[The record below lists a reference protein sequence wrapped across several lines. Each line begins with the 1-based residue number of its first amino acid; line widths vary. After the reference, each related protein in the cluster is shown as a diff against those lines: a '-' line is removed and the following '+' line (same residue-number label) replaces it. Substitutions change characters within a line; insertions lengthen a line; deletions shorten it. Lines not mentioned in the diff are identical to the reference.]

1 MDHTYIESHGLVER
15 YHQGALPPD
24 EEALFEE
31 HFVDCGECM
40 EQLELARGFR
50 KGLRSVAAEDA
61 ARAVAA
67 AGLFAWLARRGR
79 LAQWGMAFAALLVAA
94 GLPALWLL
102 AGGRSERREWSA
114 RLEAQRRTGQELE
127 RRLSDSESRRAAER
141 RDLEAKLAAVKPPE
155 LPHGLAS
162 PLINTPVFLLSAL
175 RSNDGKPAIVDL
187 ARVSRAG
194 DALALAVDVGDDLRF
209 ATYRATITRTD
220 GGTVFRTAG
229 LKPNALEALMITFPS
244 AFFAPG
250 DYRLRVEG
258 VKADGSAAEVGGYP
272 FRVVGKGN
280 AG

>member
-15 YHQGALPPD
+15 YHQGTLPPD
-24 EEALFEE
+24 EEARFEE

-67 AGLFAWLARRGR
+67 VGLFAWLARRGR
-79 LAQWGMAFAALLVAA
+79 LAQWGMALAALLVAA
-94 GLPALWLL
+94 GLPALWLIA
-102 AGGRSERREWSA
+102 AGRGEQQEWSA

-127 RRLSDSESRRAAER
+127 RKLGESESRRNEER

-155 LPHGLAS
+155 APHGLAS
-162 PLINTPVFLLSAL
+162 PLVNTPVFLLSAL
-175 RSNDGKPAIVDL
+175 RGDDGKPAVVDL
-187 ARVSRAG
+187 GNAG
-194 DALALAVDVGDDLRF
+194 EALALAVDVGTDLRF
-209 ATYRATITRTD
+209 VTYKATITRAS
-220 GGTVFRTAG
+220 GGTVFEKAG
-229 LKPNALEALMITFPS
+229 LKPNALEALMITFPA

-272 FRVVGKGN
+272 FRVVGERG
-280 AG
+280 AE